1 MAINPEGSAAP
12 FPSAPFPIVGVGASA
27 GGLRALENFF
37 QAMPPSPGMA
47 FVIIT
52 HLAPDRKSLLDE
64 ILARHTSLKVEVA
77 RDGQLVEKDNV
88 YILPPGAILT
98 IADGRLRLEPT
109 DAADHQRKP
118 IDIFFSSLARDR
130 GEYAVGVVLS
140 GSGADGVL
148 GVKAIKEHGGVTMA
162 QASDASGPG
171 FSGMPD
177 SAIASGLVDFAIPV
191 DAMASK
197 LIENMRSFDAFEA
210 LVGEPRG
217 DGEGPAADAREA
229 ICENLL
235 GHTGHDF
242 SGYKTRA
249 FMRRV
254 QRRMQ
259 ARQCEAVEDY
269 VAYLREN
276 PDEAGLLFRDLLINV
291 TSFFRDKD
299 AFAALEETV
308 IPRLFEKKG
317 PADWVRVWAPG
328 CATGEEAFSIAILL
342 REHMAKLRVAPRVT
356 IFATEIDEA
365 ALNTARAG
373 RYPEAMMEGVSRE
386 RRQRFFRVD
395 AGGYIVA
402 KEVRDL
408 CVFSAHDILRD
419 PPFSRMDLIC
429 CRNLLIYF
437 NARAQGQMFPVFHY
451 ALRTRGF
458 LFLGMSESIGRFTD
472 LFAPLDKKHC
482 LFQARDAGA
491 PTRMPLIA
499 NKWSPASLGIHPPR
513 ADGARSGSGLR
524 QSVESRVMDEF
535 APPHVVVNDEG
546 DIVYFSA
553 RTGKWLEASPGAP
566 THQLLAMARKGLRLE
581 LRGALREAMESRGAV
596 TRPNLQVE
604 VEEGGVEPIS
614 LIVEPLPDSIGDRRL
629 FLVLF
634 DEQGRAANAEAAAA
648 AKQPGGAKSDGR
660 ADDAAAVEGELRDT
674 RDRLQSTIEEYET
687 TLEELKSANEELVS
701 LNEEMQSSNEE
712 LESSK
717 EELQSLN
724 EELQTVNHEL
734 SYKIEELDRANSDL
748 RNVFVSTQ
756 IATIFLDRNLVIRSF
771 TPSAPDLF
779 NIIPTDAGRPL
790 TDLSTPLDYPDLQ
803 ADIRA
808 VLETGKPLERRVR
821 KTRPEPLHYIARLTP
836 YHDTDGAIGGVV
848 ATFIDI
854 TGLVR
859 SEEYVREL
867 HIDRLNSMAQM
878 ATGLAHELNQPL
890 SATATY
896 LKAIRRLL
904 KISPE
909 LRPVSVDEAL
919 DRATDQVMRAA
930 RIIAHL
936 REFIADG
943 EPNKTNESLHGL
955 ITEASELALGNVRA
969 AGGQMILALNA
980 ERDGV
985 IVDRVQI
992 KQVLV
997 NLILNATE
1005 AMATSNNRVI
1015 SIATSLAGNEM
1026 IQIDVADTGRGLS
1039 DLRQRDPFEPFLTT
1053 KENGLGVGLSISRL
1067 IIEAHHGKI
1076 WARPNPDGGAIFS
1089 FTLPLA
1095 EAGAGGDA

>member
-1 MAINPEGSAAP
+1 LAIIPENNAAP
-12 FPSAPFPIVGVGASA
+12 FPVVGIGASA

-37 QAMPPSPGMA
+37 QSIPPAPGMA

-52 HLAPDRKSLLDE
+52 HLAPDRKSLLNE
-64 ILARHTSLKVEVA
+64 ILARHTTLKVEIA
-77 RDGQLVEKDNV
+77 QDNQLVERDKV

-98 IADGRLRLEPT
+98 IANGRLRLEPT
-109 DAADHQRKP
+109 DAIDHQRKP
-118 IDIFFSSLARDR
+118 IDIFFSSLAQDQ

-148 GVKAIKEHGGVTMA
+148 GVKAIKEHGGVTLA
-162 QASDASGPG
+162 QAIDATGPG

-197 LIENMRSFDAFEA
+197 LIENLGSFDAFEA
-210 LVGEPRG
+210 LLGRPRAND
-217 DGEGPAADAREA
+217 DGRVVDAAREA
-229 ICENLL
+229 ICALL
-235 GHTGHDF
+235 FSQTGHDF
-242 SGYKTRA
+242 SGYKTRT

-259 ARQCEAVEDY
+259 ARQCEAVENY
-269 VAYLREN
+269 IAYLREN

-299 AFAALEETV
+299 AFAALEQTV
-308 IPRLFEKKG
+308 IPRLFEEKG
-317 PADWVRVWAPG
+317 ASNWVRVWAPG
-328 CATGEEAFSIAILL
+328 CATGEEAVSIAILL

-356 IFATEIDEA
+356 IFATEVDEA
-365 ALNTARAG
+365 ALNAARAG
-373 RYPEAMMEGVSRE
+373 RYPEALMEGVSPE
-386 RRQRFFRVD
+386 RRQRFFTAD

-419 PPFSRMDLIC
+419 PPFSRMDLIS

-437 NARAQGQMFPVFHY
+437 KAQAQAQMFPVFHY
-451 ALRTRGF
+451 ALRPHGF

-482 LFQARDAGA
+482 LFQARDTGL

-499 NKWSPASLGIHPPR
+499 SKWRPASFGIHLPR
-513 ADGARSGSGLR
+513 ADSARSGSQLR
-524 QSVESRVMDEF
+524 QSVESRVLDQF

-546 DIVYFSA
+546 DIVFFSS

-566 THQLLAMARKGLRLE
+566 TRQLLTMARKGLRLE
-581 LRGALREAMESRGAV
+581 LRAALREAIETRRTVRRNLKVESEDGGAE
-596 TRPNLQVE
+596 L
-604 VEEGGVEPIS
+604 IS
-614 LIVEPLPDSIGDRRL
+614 LIAEPLSDSIGDRRL

-634 DEQGRAANAEAAAA
+634 DEHGRAPGAEEVVAKAADSADGAAAF
-648 AKQPGGAKSDGR
+648 
-660 ADDAAAVEGELRDT
+660 EGELRET

-687 TLEELKSANEELVS
+687 TLDELKSTNEELVS

-734 SYKIEELDRANSDL
+734 SDKVEELDRANSDL

-756 IATIFLDRNLVIRSF
+756 IATVFLDQNLVIRSF
-771 TPSAPDLF
+771 TPAASELF
-779 NIIPTDAGRPL
+779 SIIPTDAGRPL
-790 TDLSTPLDYPDLQ
+790 TDLATKLAYPELQ
-803 ADIRA
+803 ADIRK
-808 VLETGKPLERRVR
+808 VLDTGTLMERRVC
-821 KTRPEPLHYIARLTP
+821 TSGVEPLFYIARITP
-836 YHDTDGAIGGVV
+836 YSDTAGKISGVV
-848 ATFIDI
+848 ATFVDI
-854 TGLVR
+854 SSLTR

-867 HIDRLNSMAQM
+867 HADRLSSMAEM
-878 ATGLAHELNQPL
+878 ASGLAHELNQPL
-890 SATATY
+890 SAIATY

-904 KISPE
+904 QLPPQE
-909 LRPVSVDEAL
+909 RPASVDEAL
-919 DRATDQVMRAA
+919 DHATDQIMRAGK
-930 RIIAHL
+930 IIRHL
-936 REFIADG
+936 REFVANG
-943 EPNKTNESLHGL
+943 EPNMTHESLHNL
-955 ITEASELALGNVRA
+955 IREVFELTI
-969 AGGQMILALNA
+969 GGMKDGKIQMVLALNA
-980 ERDGV
+980 DKDGV
-985 IVDRVQI
+985 LVDKVEI

-997 NLILNATE
+997 NLILNASE
-1005 AMATSNNRVI
+1005 AMAASPNREI
-1015 SIATSLAGNEM
+1015 TIATSLVENEI
-1026 IQIDVADTGRGLS
+1026 IQIDVSDTGRGMSGL
-1039 DLRQRDPFEPFLTT
+1039 DKKDPFEPFLTT

-1067 IIEAHHGKI
+1067 IVEAHYGKI
-1076 WARPNPDGGAIFS
+1076 WARPNPAGGAVFS

-1095 EAGAGGDA
+1095 AADADP

>member
-1 MAINPEGSAAP
+1 MAINAENNAAP
-12 FPSAPFPIVGVGASA
+12 FPVVGIGASA

-37 QAMPPSPGMA
+37 QSIPPAPGMA

-52 HLAPDRKSLLDE
+52 HLAPDRKSLLNE
-64 ILARHTSLKVEVA
+64 ILARHTTLKVEVA
-77 RDGQLVEKDNV
+77 HDNQPVEKDKV

-109 DAADHQRKP
+109 DAVDHQRKP
-118 IDIFFSSLARDR
+118 IDIFFSSLARDQ

-148 GVKAIKEHGGVTMA
+148 GVKAIKEHGGVTLA
-162 QASDASGPG
+162 QATDSSGPG

-197 LIENMRSFDAFEA
+197 LVENLGSFDAFEA
-210 LVGEPRG
+210 LLGRPRAND
-217 DGEGPAADAREA
+217 DGRAVAEAREA
-229 ICENLL
+229 ICAILFSQ
-235 GHTGHDF
+235 TGHDF
-242 SGYKTRA
+242 SGYKTRT

-259 ARQCEAVEDY
+259 ARQCEAVENY

-299 AFAALEETV
+299 AFAALEQTV

-317 PADWVRVWAPG
+317 TSDWVRVWAPG
-328 CATGEEAFSIAILL
+328 CATGEEVVSIAILL
-342 REHMAKLRVAPRVT
+342 REHMAKLGVAPRVT
-356 IFATEIDEA
+356 IFATEVDEA
-365 ALNTARAG
+365 ALNAARAG
-373 RYPEAMMEGVSRE
+373 RYPEALMEGVSRE
-386 RRQRFFRVD
+386 RRQRFFTTD
-395 AGGYIVA
+395 PGGYIVA

-419 PPFSRMDLIC
+419 PPFSRMDLIS

-437 NARAQGQMFPVFHY
+437 KAQAQGQMFPVFHY
-451 ALRTRGF
+451 ALRPHGF

-482 LFQARDAGA
+482 LFQARDAGL
-491 PTRMPLIA
+491 PTRMPLVA
-499 NKWSPASLGIHPPR
+499 NKWRPASFGIHLPR
-513 ADGARSGSGLR
+513 ADSARSGSQLR
-524 QSVESRVMDEF
+524 QSVESRVLDQF
-535 APPHVVVNDEG
+535 APPHVVVTDEG
-546 DIVYFSA
+546 DIVYFSS

-566 THQLLAMARKGLRLE
+566 TRQLLTMARKGLRLE
-581 LRGALREAMESRGAV
+581 LRCALREAIENRRAVKRRDLKVESEDGGAE
-596 TRPNLQVE
+596 L
-604 VEEGGVEPIS
+604 IS
-614 LIVEPLPDSIGDRRL
+614 LIVEPLSDSIGNRKL

-634 DEQGRAANAEAAAA
+634 DEQGRAPSAEEVA
-648 AKQPGGAKSDGR
+648 AKTADSADGAAGF
-660 ADDAAAVEGELRDT
+660 EGELHET

-734 SYKIEELDRANSDL
+734 SDKVEELDRANSDL
-748 RNVFVSTQ
+748 RNVFVSTR
-756 IATIFLDRNLVIRSF
+756 IATVFLDQNLVIRSF
-771 TPSAPDLF
+771 TPSASELF
-779 NIIPTDAGRPL
+779 SIIPTDAGRPL
-790 TDLSTPLDYPDLQ
+790 TDLATKLDYPELQ
-803 ADIRA
+803 ADIRK
-808 VLETGKPLERRVR
+808 VLDTGTLMERRVCASGVD
-821 KTRPEPLHYIARLTP
+821 PLYYIARITP
-836 YHDTDGAIGGVV
+836 YYDMAGKISGVV
-848 ATFIDI
+848 ATFVDI
-854 TGLVR
+854 SGLTR

-867 HIDRLNSMAQM
+867 HADRLRSMAEM

-890 SATATY
+890 SAIATY

-904 KISPE
+904 QLPLE
-909 LRPVSVDEAL
+909 ERPASIDEAL
-919 DRATDQVMRAA
+919 DRATDQIMRAG
-930 RIIAHL
+930 RIIRHL
-936 REFIADG
+936 REFVADG
-943 EPNKTNESLHGL
+943 EPNMTHESLHNL
-955 ITEASELALGNVRA
+955 IREVFELTI
-969 AGGQMILALNA
+969 GGVKDAKIQMVLALNA
-980 ERDGV
+980 NKDGV
-985 IVDRVQI
+985 LVDKVQI

-997 NLILNATE
+997 NLILNASE
-1005 AMATSNNRVI
+1005 AMAACQSREIT
-1015 SIATSLAGNEM
+1015 IATSLVENEM
-1026 IQIDVADTGRGLS
+1026 IQIDVSDTGRGLS
-1039 DLRQRDPFEPFLTT
+1039 GLDQRDPFEPFLTT
-1053 KENGLGVGLSISRL
+1053 KERGLGVGLSISRL
-1067 IIEAHHGKI
+1067 IVEAHYGKI
-1076 WARPNPDGGAIFS
+1076 WARPNSAGGAVFS

-1095 EAGAGGDA
+1095 AADADP